1 MEENDG
7 TNSTPK
13 VETEY
18 HANMDAIDGIPQHKR
33 LVTKIG
39 STKKSLQ
46 KYEIYFLVPET
57 DEESKARYGVPLSAL
72 IIKGVQGLSTGPD
85 YPGVGFNFDVPAI
98 TTVYPKNADKPFVD
112 YPLKVNAET
121 GNITGHIEMQTLADG
136 YKPGMRV
143 AATGGQKVKAAK
155 YDALNAG
162 MAAMGVDE
170 AKIAEIAKL
179 PTEPERQLAFADLMA
194 KAAKTLA
201 RKAKK

>member
-1 MEENDG
+1 MEENNG
-7 TNSTPK
+7 TSTPK

-57 DEESKARYGVPLSAL
+57 DEECKARYGIPLSAL
-72 IIKGVQGLSTGPD
+72 IIKGVQGMSTGPD
-85 YPGVGFNFDVPAI
+85 YPGVGFNFDVPAV
-98 TTVYPKNADKPFVD
+98 TTVDPKNADKPFVD

-155 YDALNAG
+155 YDILDAG
-162 MAAMGVDE
+162 MTTMGIT
-170 AKIAEIAKL
+170 KAEI
-179 PTEPERQLAFADLMA
+179 TECGDDKMALAGLM
-194 KAAKTLA
+194 A
-201 RKAKK
+201 RKAKAFAKKAR